1 MPVVASFDWPNRRIY
16 MAEAT
21 WHPLD
26 VYREMRADRRLNEY
40 GRQFDPLVKYD
51 GNVPKGGG
59 KFTPRYMTMLQ
70 GAKIVP
76 VDGGTEPITDV
87 QGEIITDDQTPF
99 IDVSSLTTK
108 PQVNYAPA
116 EAEIIEVM
124 TGSGINAQDIVDI
137 AEAVRAR
144 LLSTE
149 SFPP

>member
-16 MAEAT
+16 MAAAT